1 MPWPPLLNPA
11 SEKLTMNDKEIKS
24 HIEKTSLIGQRV
36 RKPDAPDKSTGKTRY
51 INDMTLPQMLFGK
64 ILHAGRPHAEIVSID
79 TSAAEKLPGVHGVL
93 TGKDVAGLKFGF
105 VRDNVAL
112 KDKVRCEHDEVAAV
126 AAESEEIAEQAL
138 RLIRV
143 EYKDLPG
150 VFSPEDGRSEDAP
163 LIQDGFPENK
173 SLHFEFKHGDL
184 AAAEAESD
192 FIVDNVFRVH
202 HVTHCCMGTS
212 CAIADFDNN
221 GKLTIYAQT
230 QYPYNYKMDL
240 APALGMHPGDIR
252 VIQPPVGGAF
262 GSKLDVYPYEPIAA
276 LLARKT
282 GRPVKV
288 TYTREEEF
296 KSAPTRQPAV
306 IHMRT
311 GCRKD
316 GTLTFRS
323 ADVLLDNGA
332 YTSWG
337 PTIPVVMMR
346 TVSGHYRVPVIDFNA
361 QAIYTNNPYAG
372 SFRGYG
378 NVQTT
383 FATAQQMDML
393 AEQLDMD
400 PLDFHLKNAQK
411 SGERTPQ
418 KCFLRECALDKC
430 LTTAAEASDYVNK
443 RKQYGR
449 LRDADSRYKK
459 GIGLSSSIHNAGG
472 AKIHKS
478 DGCGTML
485 KIDDYARVTLI
496 TGASE
501 IGQGIDAVITLIVAE
516 ELGVPVEHVTIMNN
530 DSDLAPWDVG
540 VHASRTTFIAGE
552 GARRAAVKAREQ
564 ILNAAS
570 TFTDIAADELDLRGG
585 FVVRDGD
592 GSIVFK
598 LEKLLRK
605 MHFQPEP
612 ELVMVT
618 DYYEPNSEPEGT
630 DHISDMSAAYAH
642 AVHIAEITV
651 DTWTGEITVDKV
663 TSAQDVGRVI
673 SRTGLEAQIEGGIAI
688 GLGYALTEN
697 MQLEEGM
704 LKNPC
709 FRDYKVITAPEMPE
723 LDLHFIEDGC
733 AEGPYGAKGAS
744 ELPTIVIAP
753 AIANAFYNATG
764 VRILSTPLS
773 PEKVVRALLQIQEGE
788 ENSTNSLAAAAA
800 S

>member
-1 MPWPPLLNPA
+1 MDQKVA
-11 SEKLTMNDKEIKS
+11 EE
-24 HIEKTSLIGQRV
+24 HIVKTSLIGQRV
-36 RKPDAPDKSTGKTRY
+36 TKPDAPDKATGKTRY
-51 INDMTLPQMLFGK
+51 INDMVLPHMLIGK

-79 TSAAEKLPGVHGVL
+79 VSEAEKLPGVHAVL
-93 TGKDVAGLKFGF
+93 TGRDVAGLKFGF

-126 AAESEEIAEQAL
+126 AAETEEQAEQAL
-138 RLIRV
+138 RLIKV
-143 EYKDLPG
+143 EYRDLPG
-150 VFSPEDGRSEDAP
+150 VFSPEHGREPNAP
-163 LIQDGFPENK
+163 LIHDNFPQNR

-192 FIVDNVFRVH
+192 IIADNVFRVH

-212 CAIADFDNN
+212 CAIADFDSN
-221 GKLTIYAQT
+221 GKLTIWSQT

-288 TYTREEEF
+288 LYTREEEF
-296 KSAPTRQPAV
+296 RSAPTRQPAV

-311 GCRKD
+311 GCTRD

-346 TVSGHYRVPVIDFNA
+346 TTSGHYRVPVVHYEA

-411 SGERTPQ
+411 SGETTPQ
-418 KCFLRECALDKC
+418 KAFLRECALDQC
-430 LTTAAEASDYVNK
+430 LLTAAKASDYTAK
-443 RKQYGR
+443 LKKYAAARKQPG
-449 LRDADSRYKK
+449 RYKK
-459 GIGLSSSIHNAGG
+459 GIGLASSIHNAGG

-485 KIDDYARVTLI
+485 KVDDYARVTVI

-501 IGQGIDAVITLIVAE
+501 IGQGIDAVINLIVAE
-516 ELGVPVEHVTIMNN
+516 ELGVPLKDITIVNN
-530 DSDLAPWDVG
+530 DSDIAPWDVG
-540 VHASRTTFIAGE
+540 VHASRTTFIAGN
-552 GARRAAVKAREQ
+552 GARRAAQKARAQ
-564 ILNAAS
+564 ILDAAS
-570 TFTDIAADELDLRGG
+570 RFFDIPAAELDLRAG
-585 FVVRDGD
+585 FVVQEKYGNKV
-592 GSIVFK
+592 IK
-598 LEKLLRK
+598 LEKLLRQ
-605 MHFQPEP
+605 MHFLPEP
-612 ELVMVT
+612 ELVMVA
-618 DYYEPNSEPEGT
+618 DYYEPKSQPEGS
-630 DHISDMSAAYAH
+630 DHISDHSAAYAH
-642 AVHIAEITV
+642 AVHIAEVTV
-651 DTWTGEITVDKV
+651 DTYTGEVKVEKV

-673 SRTGLEAQIEGGIAI
+673 NRMGLEAQIEGGIAI
-688 GLGYALTEN
+688 GLGYALSEQ
-697 MQLEEGM
+697 MQLKDGM
-704 LKNPC
+704 LQNPC

-723 LDLHFIEDGC
+723 LDLHFIESDC

-753 AIANAFYNATG
+753 AIANAVYNATG
-764 VRILSTPLS
+764 VRFLSTPLT
-773 PEKVVRALLQIQEGE
+773 PEKVARAIAEKQQVV
-788 ENSTNSLAAAAA
+788 A
-800 S
+800 

>member
-1 MPWPPLLNPA
+1 
-11 SEKLTMNDKEIKS
+11 MNKKAIDTHIKKS
-24 HIEKTSLIGQRV
+24 TLIGQRV

-51 INDMTLPQMLFGK
+51 INDMVLPQMLYGK

-79 TSAAEKLPGVHGVL
+79 TSAAEQLPGVHGVM

-112 KDKVRCEHDEVAAV
+112 KEKVLCEHDEVAAV
-126 AAESEEIAEQAL
+126 AAETAEIAEQAL
-138 RLIRV
+138 GLIKVDYR
-143 EYKDLPG
+143 DLPG
-150 VFSPEDGRSEDAP
+150 VFSPQDGQRQDAP
-163 LIQDGFPENK
+163 LIHDAFPENK
-173 SLHFEFKHGDL
+173 SLNFKFSHGDL

-192 FIVDNVFRVH
+192 IIVDNVFEVH

-221 GKLTIYAQT
+221 GKLTIYSQT

-282 GRPVKV
+282 GRPVKIN
-288 TYTREEEF
+288 YTREEEF

-311 GCRKD
+311 GCKKD

-323 ADVLLDNGA
+323 AEVLLDNGA

-346 TVSGHYRVPVIDFNA
+346 TVSGHYRVPVIHYKA

-383 FATAQQMDML
+383 FATAQQIDML
-393 AEQLDMD
+393 AEQLGMD
-400 PLDFHLKNAQK
+400 PIEFRLKNAQK
-411 SGERTPQ
+411 SGEYTPQ
-418 KCFLRECALDKC
+418 KAFLRECALDKC
-430 LTTAAEASDYVNK
+430 LTTAADASDYVNK
-443 RKQYGR
+443 QKQYG
-449 LRDADSRYKK
+449 LLQDSDSRYKK
-459 GIGLSSSIHNAGG
+459 GIGLASSIHNAGG

-485 KIDDYARVTLI
+485 KVDDYARVTLI

-501 IGQGIDAVITLIVAE
+501 IGQGIDAVICLIVAE
-516 ELGVPVEHVTIMNN
+516 ELGIPVEHVTLMNN
-530 DSDLAPWDVG
+530 DSDLGPWDVG

-570 TFTDIAADELDLRGG
+570 RFTEIPVEALDLRGS
-585 FVVRDGD
+585 FVVREDDGE
-592 GSIVFK
+592 IVIK
-598 LEKLLRK
+598 LEKLLRQ
-605 MHFQPEP
+605 MHFQAEP

-618 DYYEPNSEPEGT
+618 DYYEPNSEPEGA
-630 DHISDMSAAYAH
+630 DHISNMSAAYSH

-651 DTWTGEITVDKV
+651 DTWTGEIKVNKV

-673 SRTGLEAQIEGGIAI
+673 SRAGLEGQIEGGIAI
-688 GLGYALTEN
+688 GLGFALSED
-697 MQLEEGM
+697 MQIEDGM
-704 LKNPC
+704 LKNAC
-709 FRDYKVITAPEMPE
+709 FRDYKVFTAPEMPE
-723 LDLHFIEDGC
+723 LDLHFIEDSC
-733 AEGPYGAKGAS
+733 SEGPYGAKGAS

-773 PEKVVRALLQIQEGE
+773 PEKVVRALMQSRE
-788 ENSTNSLAAAAA
+788 EEASSSDSLAAVAA

>member
-1 MPWPPLLNPA
+1 
-11 SEKLTMNDKEIKS
+11 MNKKTTATR
-24 HIEKTSLIGQRV
+24 IEKTTLIGKRV

-51 INDMTLPQMLFGK
+51 INDLVLPRMLYGK

-79 TSAAEKLPGVHGVL
+79 TTAAEKLPGVHCVL

-126 AAESEEIAEQAL
+126 AAETEEIANQAL
-138 RLIRV
+138 GLIKV
-143 EYKDLPG
+143 EYRDLPG
-150 VFSPEDGRSEDAP
+150 VFSPEDGQKPDAP
-163 LIQDGFPENK
+163 LIHEGFPGNK

-192 FIVDNVFRVH
+192 IIVDNVFKVH

-221 GKLTIYAQT
+221 GKLTIYSQT
-230 QYPYNYKMDL
+230 QYPYNYKMDI

-252 VIQPPVGGAF
+252 VIQPPIGGAF

-276 LLARKT
+276 LLAKKT
-282 GRPVKV
+282 SRPVKV
-288 TYTREEEF
+288 LYTREEEF

-311 GCRKD
+311 GCKKD

-346 TVSGHYRVPVIDFNA
+346 TVSGHYRVPVIAYNA

-383 FATAQQMDML
+383 FATAQQIDML

-400 PLDFHLKNAQK
+400 PIEFRLINAQK

-418 KCFLRECALDKC
+418 QAFLRECALDKC
-430 LTTAAEASDYVNK
+430 LTTAADAANFVTRQKEY
-443 RKQYGR
+443 R
-449 LRDADSRYKK
+449 LLRNSDSRYKK
-459 GIGLSSSIHNAGG
+459 GIGIASSIHNAGG

-501 IGQGIDAVITLIVAE
+501 IGQGIDTVISLIVAE
-516 ELGVPVEHVTIMNN
+516 ELGIPVEHVTLMNN
-530 DSDLAPWDVG
+530 DSDLGPWDVG

-552 GARRAAVKAREQ
+552 GTRRAAVKARQQ

-570 TFTDIAADELDLRGG
+570 TFTEVSADELDLRGG
-585 FVVRDGD
+585 FVVRDED
-592 GSIVFK
+592 GSIVIK
-598 LEKLLRK
+598 LEKLLRQ

-618 DYYEPNSEPEGT
+618 DYYEPNSEPEGA
-630 DHISDMSAAYAH
+630 DHISNMSAAYSH

-651 DTWTGEITVDKV
+651 DTWTGEIKVDKV

-673 SRTGLEAQIEGGIAI
+673 NRTGLEGQIEGGIAI
-688 GLGYALTEN
+688 GLGYALCEN
-697 MQLEEGM
+697 MQLEDGM

-723 LDLHFIEDGC
+723 LDLHFIEDSC
-733 AEGPYGAKGAS
+733 AEGPYGAKGAA

-764 VRILSTPLS
+764 VRMLSTPLS
-773 PEKVVRALLQIQEGE
+773 PEKVVRALMQAQQRDA
-788 ENSTNSLAAAAA
+788 SSPDSMAAAAV

>member
-1 MPWPPLLNPA
+1 MERKVA
-11 SEKLTMNDKEIKS
+11 AT
-24 HIEKTSLIGQRV
+24 HVEKTTLIGQRV
-36 RKPDAPDKSTGKTRY
+36 KKPDAPDKSTGKTRY
-51 INDMTLPQMLFGK
+51 INDMVLPRMLFGK

-79 TSAAEKLPGVHGVL
+79 VSAAESLPGVHCVL
-93 TGKDVAGLKFGF
+93 TGKDAVGFRFGF
-105 VRDNVAL
+105 MRDNVPL

-126 AAESEEIAEQAL
+126 AAETEELADQAL
-138 RLIRV
+138 SLIKV

-150 VFSPEDGRSEDAP
+150 VFSPEDGRREDAP
-163 LIQDGFPENK
+163 LIREEFPGNK

-192 FIVDNVFRVH
+192 FVVDNVFRPH
-202 HVTHCCMGTS
+202 YVTHCCMGTS

-221 GKLTIYAQT
+221 GKLTIYSQT

-252 VIQPPVGGAF
+252 VIQPPIGGAF

-276 LLARKT
+276 LLARAT

-296 KSAPTRQPAV
+296 RSAPTRQPAV

-311 GCRKD
+311 GCDKD
-316 GTLTFRS
+316 GRLTFRS

-332 YTSWG
+332 CTSWG

-346 TVSGHYRVPVIDFNA
+346 TVSGHYRVPVVHFDS

-378 NVQTT
+378 NVQAT

-393 AEQLDMD
+393 AEKLDMD
-400 PLDFHLKNAQK
+400 PLEFHLINAQK
-411 SGERTPQ
+411 SGEYTPQ
-418 KCFLRECALDKC
+418 KAFLRECALEEC
-430 LTTAAEASDYVNK
+430 LTLAAEASNYLDK
-443 RKQYGR
+443 RK
-449 LRDADSRYKK
+449 RYSAGKTGQRYRK
-459 GIGLSSSIHNAGG
+459 GIGLASSIHNAGG

-501 IGQGIDAVITLIVAE
+501 IGQGIDTVITMIVAE
-516 ELGVPVEHVTIMNN
+516 ELGVPPEHVTILNN
-530 DSDLAPWDVG
+530 DSDLGPWDVG

-552 GARRAAVKAREQ
+552 GTRRAAVKAREQ

-570 TFTDIAADELDLRGG
+570 RFSDIAQSELDLRQG
-585 FVVRDGD
+585 FVVRDAD
-592 GSIVFK
+592 GAVVFK
-598 LEKLLRK
+598 LEKLLRQ
-605 MHFQPEP
+605 MHFQTVP

-618 DYYEPNSEPEGT
+618 DYYEPNSEPEGA
-630 DHISDMSAAYAH
+630 DHISDVSAAYSH

-651 DTWTGEITVDKV
+651 DTYTGEIKVDKI
-663 TSAQDVGRVI
+663 TSVQDVGRI
-673 SRTGLEAQIEGGIAI
+673 MNRTGLEAQTEGGIAM
-688 GLGYALTEN
+688 GLGFALSEN

-704 LKNPC
+704 LMNPN

-723 LDLHFIEDGC
+723 LELHFIETNC
-733 AEGPYGAKGAS
+733 SEGPYGAKGIA

-753 AIANAFYNATG
+753 AIANALYNATG
-764 VRILSTPLS
+764 IRILNPPLS
-773 PEKVVRALLQIQEGE
+773 PENVARALAQSRADHDAE
-788 ENSTNSLAAAAA
+788 ES
-800 S
+800 